1 MIKKDLREKIR
12 RVLAGI
18 DSAALRE
25 RSIRACRRLADQPE
39 FTRAEVVM
47 VFLSTA
53 HEIDT
58 SSLVLQAWEAGK
70 RVLAPRISWEQRR
83 MLPTEIR
90 SLTDDISRGPLGMRE
105 PMSGPPIPVTDIDL
119 VLVPGLGFDHVGH
132 RIGRGRGFYDRFLAH
147 RDFRGAA
154 CGLALAEQFVDPI
167 PASRHDR
174 SVALVVT
181 DEQVRRF
188 GRQTKA

>member
-1 MIKKDLREKIR
+1 MSKKDLRDKLR
-12 RVLAGI
+12 RIMADI
-18 DSAALRE
+18 DAVTLRE
-25 RSIRACRRLADQPE
+25 RSARACRRLADQPE
-39 FTRAEVVM
+39 FMRAEVVM

-58 SSLVLQAWEAGK
+58 ASLVLHAWEAGK

-90 SLTDDISRGPLGMRE
+90 SLTDDISRSPLGVRE
-105 PMSGPPIPVTDIDL
+105 PVSGPPIPVADIDL

-147 RDFRGAA
+147 RDFRGVA

-167 PASRHDR
+167 PAGPHDR
-174 SVALVVT
+174 PVELLVT

-188 GRQTKA
+188 GRK